1 MQEVVIT
8 AVGIVSPI
16 GVGNDEVWT
25 SLETR
30 TSGVRPVPELVE
42 AGLPVP
48 ICGTVTDFE
57 AKRYVKP
64 RKSLKVMSRETQLG
78 FAAAEIAWEESGLE
92 EASVDPERFGAIN
105 GANMFA
111 PETLELAAAIHAC
124 DTDGK
129 FDFSRWGPE
138 GMPEIQPLWLLK
150 FLPNMTP
157 CHIGIFHDARGPTN
171 SIVAGEVS
179 GLSAIIEATNVIERG
194 HADLMIAGG
203 NSSRLNWMDL
213 MWHGSLGLTER
224 LSDPSAIVR
233 PFDADRDGTVSGEGA
248 AMFILESR
256 QHAEARGAK
265 ILGKVSGYGRRSEA
279 TAFSQKPSGKAIHQ
293 AIKTAIERSDLA
305 IEEIGHVNAHGLST
319 RHDDQIEAKAI
330 RDTLG
335 DVPVTAPKSY
345 FGHLG
350 AGSGAVELAVSLLAM
365 QRGKISPTLNYET
378 PDSACPVNVV
388 GEMQASEQNT
398 VLALNHRSTG
408 QAVALVVEG
417 NQ

>member
-1 MQEVVIT
+1 MNEVVIT

-16 GVGNDEVWT
+16 GVGNDEVW
-25 SLETR
+25 SSIENR
-30 TSGVRPVPELVE
+30 TSGVRHVPELVE
-42 AGLPVP
+42 AELPVP
-48 ICGTVTDFE
+48 ICGTVVDFE
-57 AKRYVKP
+57 AKRFVKP

-78 FAAAEIAWEESGLE
+78 FAAAEIAWHESGLDD
-92 EASVDPERFGAIN
+92 ASIDPERFGAIN

-124 DTDGK
+124 DTGGK

-224 LSDPSAIVR
+224 LEDPGSIVR

-293 AIKTAIERSDLA
+293 AIETAIERSGLA
-305 IEEIGHVNAHGLST
+305 KVDIGHVNAHGLST
-319 RHDDQIEAKAI
+319 QYDDQIEAQAI
-330 RDTLG
+330 RETLG

-350 AGSGAVELAVSLLAM
+350 AGSGAIELAISLLAM
-365 QRGKISPTLNYET
+365 QRGKIPPTLNYDT
-378 PDSACPVNVV
+378 PDATCPVNVV
-388 GEMQASEQNT
+388 SEMPASEKNT
-398 VLALNHRSTG
+398 VIALNHRSTG
-408 QAVALVVEG
+408 QAVALVIEAS
-417 NQ
+417 